1 VAILVLVAV
10 SYRPLLFSSID
21 EDVAE
26 ARGVPTAAVS
36 LVLLMLLAAT
46 TSIATPVVGVLLT
59 FSLLIA
65 PAATAALLTS
75 RPGIALALA
84 VGIGVVDIWTGLAL
98 SYWVDVPPSVV
109 VTGLAFLQYLGARM
123 VTSGAPGAGGRRRAL
138 RA

>member
-65 PAATAALLTS
+65 PAAAALLTS